1 MSEEDS
7 EKDHSGREE
16 LEEMVRKMLSSGQ
29 IDPEALS
36 KVAGLGANPAM
47 MGQMF
52 SQLRNL
58 MSDSEGPIN
67 WKMAENQAME
77 LAKKDESK
85 NLGMYQNFAG
95 GDETWFVMI
104 HVAIE
109 AEAGIL
115 LDNAAKLVTV
125 AKNGDEAEAERL
137 MV

>member
-58 MSDSEGPIN
+58 MSDSEASLERPSLIF
-67 WKMAENQAME
+67 MRDI
-77 LAKKDESK
+77 LASR
-85 NLGMYQNFAG
+85 GA
-95 GDETWFVMI
+95 
-104 HVAIE
+104 
-109 AEAGIL
+109 
-115 LDNAAKLVTV
+115 VT
-125 AKNGDEAEAERL
+125 
-137 MV
+137 

>member
-1 MSEEDS
+1 MVAISDRLGQAPLLPY
-7 EKDHSGREE
+7 SGYV
-16 LEEMVRKMLSSGQ
+16 L
-29 IDPEALS
+29 DNWALLDKS
-36 KVAGLGANPAM
+36 
-47 MGQMF
+47 
-52 SQLRNL
+52 
-58 MSDSEGPIN
+58 GPIN
-67 WKMAENQAME
+67 LDNIY
-77 LAKKDESK
+77 
-85 NLGMYQNFAG
+85 MYQNFAG